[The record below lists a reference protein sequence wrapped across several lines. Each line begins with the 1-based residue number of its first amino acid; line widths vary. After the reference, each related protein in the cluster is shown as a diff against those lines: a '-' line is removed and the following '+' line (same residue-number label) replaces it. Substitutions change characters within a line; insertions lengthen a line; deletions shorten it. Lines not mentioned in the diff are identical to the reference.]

1 MRNLSTY
8 HKIKHNRI
16 CGKYQTYLLQL
27 LDELIGGGSNVRV
40 GGPAARIGPALGGVA
55 LHKQALEE
63 EDELVAIEDAGA
75 EQVEA
80 LEELG
85 VGRVAAGQR
94 RLVRQELLPREV
106 GPSALEEGRL
116 GGGGLDGELG
126 DHPRSAV
133 LGRELGGV
141 ELVAARWPDG
151 LEGHDAVDGRA
162 ADLALLLLGSG
173 LGGPEGDGI
182 AAGPVQGGR
191 VGGAGRAVRH
201 AGSPLPAPSGRAV
214 DASAGL
220 GGVGPLPRLGDLGHL
235 LELGL
240 GLGLDGVGEEV
251 GEVLEEVG
259 MVGEEGRHLV
269 EDVLDAPLLLL
280 VRVEDLQE
288 LLVRFGLRREAL
300 LDGGDVVDGVIELDG
315 LLRIAAAAGLL
326 LLRRRRTGS
335 GTHRRRRLHAL
346 LLHRLCSARRTVSR
360 MAGTALRL
368 LLSSGTC
375 ASGSSSRGRL
385 LDRRPQRMARR
396 IDVRHA
402 GLARAA
408 VHGEDLAGLVARQL
422 NLVPLGQKGVEP
434 QHQPLVALEQAGNS
448 PDDAR
453 RVDLLRLERLHDVEE
468 LVVDLRPVAE
478 LHLDLIQVHEGVL
491 DAQFAHH
498 GWWVAFGLAEA
509 KGG

>member
-1 MRNLSTY
+1 MAPTN
-8 HKIKHNRI
+8 
-16 CGKYQTYLLQL
+16 KYQTYLLQL
-27 LDELIGGGSNVRV
+27 LDELIGGGGNVRV
-40 GGPAARIGPALGGVA
+40 GGTTARIGPALGGMA
-55 LHKQALEE
+55 LHEQALEE
-63 EDELVAIEDAGA
+63 EDELVPIEDAGT

-106 GPSALEEGRL
+106 GPGPLEEGRL

-126 DHPRSAV
+126 DHPGSAV
-133 LGRELGGV
+133 LGHELGGV
-141 ELVAARWPDG
+141 EVVAARRPDG

-162 ADLALLLLGSG
+162 ADIALLLLGSG
-173 LGGPEGDGI
+173 LGGPEGDRI

-201 AGSPLPAPSGRAV
+201 AGPLPASSGRAV
-214 DASAGL
+214 DASARL
-220 GGVGPLPRLGDLGHL
+220 GGVGPLARLGDLGHL

-259 MVGEEGRHLV
+259 MVGEEGRYLV

-300 LDGGDVVDGVIELDG
+300 LDGGNVVDGVIELDG
-315 LLRIAAAAGLL
+315 LLRSAAAVTTITGR
-326 LLRRRRTGS
+326 LRWRSGG

-346 LLHRLCSARRTVSR
+346 LLHRLWSASRWVGSARRTLSR
-360 MAGTALRL
+360 MAGTPLRL
-368 LLSSGTC
+368 LLSSGTRV
-375 ASGSSSRGRL
+375 SDSRTRGRL
-385 LDRRPQRMARR
+385 LDRRPLRMSRR
-396 IDVRHA
+396 KDVRHA
-402 GLARAA
+402 GLSRAA
-408 VHGEDLAGLVARQL
+408 VHGEDLAGLVAGKL
-422 NLVPLGQKGVEP
+422 DLVPLGQKGVEP
-434 QHQPLVALEQAGNS
+434 QHQPLVALEQAGH
-448 PDDAR
+448 PADDAR

-478 LHLDLIQVHEGVL
+478 LHLDLVQVHEGVL
-491 DAQFAHH
+491 DAKFAHH
-498 GWWVAFGLAEA
+498 GWVLVSWDVR
-509 KGG
+509 KGVKGKR